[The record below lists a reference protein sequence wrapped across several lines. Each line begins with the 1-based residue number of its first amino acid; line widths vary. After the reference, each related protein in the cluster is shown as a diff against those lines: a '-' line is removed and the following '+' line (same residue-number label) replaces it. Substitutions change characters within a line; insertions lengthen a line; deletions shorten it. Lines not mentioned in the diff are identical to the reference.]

1 MILTICILVLV
12 YLMMGKP
19 VGELLDEL
27 KQVDWKAKFAELWE
41 KLKTYALKAGRVAT
55 KPILTFYY
63 VMRNTEN
70 TTLEKALI
78 YGAIAYIVIPSD
90 LLPRRV
96 MGLLGILD
104 DAAVI
109 AYVYNRISKKIT
121 VEITNKVEETL
132 DNWFGAEAVVLNA

>member
-1 MILTICILVLV
+1 MIITLCILL
-12 YLMMGKP
+12 LADHLIGKP
-19 VGELLDEL
+19 VGRLLDRL
-27 KQVDWKAKFAELWE
+27 RNVNWKTQFALLWD

-63 VMRNTEN
+63 VMRDAET

-90 LLPRRV
+90 LLPKRV

-104 DAAVI
+104 DDAVI

-132 DNWFGAEAVVLNA
+132 DNWFGAEAVVIN